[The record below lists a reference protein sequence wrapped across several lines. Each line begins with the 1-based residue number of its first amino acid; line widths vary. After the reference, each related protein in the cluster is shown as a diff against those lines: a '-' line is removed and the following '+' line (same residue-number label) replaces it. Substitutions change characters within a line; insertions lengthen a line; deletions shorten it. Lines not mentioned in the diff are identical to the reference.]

1 MADDGMEGMCLTCL
15 KLSKPTLANLPCVRY
30 KITDSR
36 LFDKGKH
43 PQYKWSKRWPSWDM
57 IEIDTWRSAEVKVI
71 TVTQDVLGGST
82 FDIPCREF
90 IPVEGDSLERTWKKN
105 GVTQYYPRA
114 PYAIANM
121 KETGNAVARFVA
133 NNIGSSIKHYI
144 NVKNDKL
151 LQSTYS
157 MAYAMVFRSAQFA
170 QVSVFAQ

>member
-1 MADDGMEGMCLTCL
+1 MANGDIQGKCLRCL
-15 KLSKPTLANLPCVRY
+15 ELSKPTLANLPCVRY

-36 LFDKGKH
+36 LFDKGNH
-43 PQYKWSKRWPSWDM
+43 PQYRWSKRWPSWDM
-57 IEIDTWRSAEVKVI
+57 LEIDTWQSAEVKVI
-71 TVTQDVLGGST
+71 TITQDVLGGST

-105 GVTQYYPRA
+105 GVTQHYPRA
-114 PYAIANM
+114 PYAIASM

-133 NNIGSSIKHYI
+133 NNIGSSIKYYI
-144 NVKNDKL
+144 SVKTDKL

-170 QVSVFAQ
+170 QVSVFTQ